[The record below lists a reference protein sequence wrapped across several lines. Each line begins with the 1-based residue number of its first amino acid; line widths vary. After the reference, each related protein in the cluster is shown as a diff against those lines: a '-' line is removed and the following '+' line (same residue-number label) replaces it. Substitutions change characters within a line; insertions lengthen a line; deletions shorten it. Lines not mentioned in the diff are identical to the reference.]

1 MSSVSKVAALLSS
14 WVLFFSLSIPPVWS
28 QTDDRAKLVEGSQNE
43 GKLLWYTST
52 NVTER
57 FIILD

>member
-14 WVLFFSLSIPPVWS
+14 WVLFFSLSIPSLWS